1 MTDARSI
8 SIECNQQS
16 STTER
21 TIDLQDRISSVAES
35 PRAHAPHP
43 RASVF
48 HSPGWL
54 QALRD
59 TYNYDSFVFRG
70 DRSASDA
77 TPGILLARVRSWLTG
92 KRLISLPFSDH
103 CSPLVS
109 GPAELHDLLA
119 DLKPLLSN
127 EDWSYI
133 EIRPVDNS
141 FDDVLQASGFQRCN
155 EYLLHR
161 LQLDATADT
170 LFRQFHKS
178 SVQYRVRRAER
189 LGLVCETG
197 RSPKLIRDFF
207 HLMALTRRRQSLPP
221 QPFAWFENLARCMG
235 EDGIDIRVAYKD
247 QRPIAA
253 LLNVKAF
260 GYVCYKYSCS
270 DLHFKSMNATCLL
283 LWQTVQD
290 ACRDGAAVLD
300 LGRSAVDNPGLI
312 RFKTNWAGEPTRL
325 TYWRL
330 QAPTS
335 HSRSRRLDH
344 WLGNWKVTG
353 SKRMVALLPQPV
365 LNRLGS
371 MLYKHIG

>member
-1 MTDARSI
+1 
-8 SIECNQQS
+8 
-16 STTER
+16 
-21 TIDLQDRISSVAES
+21 V
-35 PRAHAPHP
+35 
-43 RASVF
+43 
-48 HSPGWL
+48 
-54 QALRD
+54 D
-59 TYNYDSFVFRG
+59 T
-70 DRSASDA
+70 
-77 TPGILLARVRSWLTG
+77 
-92 KRLISLPFSDH
+92 
-103 CSPLVS
+103 
-109 GPAELHDLLA
+109 
-119 DLKPLLSN
+119 
-127 EDWSYI
+127 
-133 EIRPVDNS
+133 S

-325 TYWRL
+325 TYLRL